1 VKISS
6 KLDWLARTVLWC
18 IDRSKEVA
26 QVVRNIL
33 SILFFCM
40 LSVSQAQS
48 ADSSL
53 FGFSTDKRLMS
64 KIEKLGELENGL
76 VVYSWQW
83 NKTASELDPRYGI
96 AEVDGGFL
104 SIGFIAQEIGKV
116 YPDAVEIG
124 DSGYLHINEQQLA
137 KADQFI
143 RWKLT
148 SDSRTVSGRCSR
160 INGSRYILCF

>member
-1 VKISS
+1 MVS
-6 KLDWLARTVLWC
+6 WR
-18 IDRSKEVA
+18 IDRLREVA

-33 SILFFCM
+33 SILLFCM

-64 KIEKLGELENGL
+64 KIEKLGELEDGL

-83 NKTASELDPRYGI
+83 NKTASQLDLRYGT

-104 SIGFIAQEIGKV
+104 SIGFIAQEIAKV

-124 DSGYLHINEQQLA
+124 DSGYLHIDEQQLA
-137 KADQFI
+137 KANQFI

>member
-1 VKISS
+1 M
-6 KLDWLARTVLWC
+6 VLLR
-18 IDRSKEVA
+18 IDRLREVA

-33 SILFFCM
+33 SILFFCV
-40 LSVSQAQS
+40 LPVSQAQS

-64 KIEKLGELENGL
+64 KIEKLGELEGGL
-76 VVYSWQW
+76 IVYSWQW
-83 NKTASELDPRYGI
+83 NKIASELDPRYGA

-104 SIGFIAQEIGKV
+104 SIGFIAQEIAKV

-148 SDSRTVSGRCSR
+148 SDSRTLSGRCSR